1 MGIVLYQNIHHSVLL
16 SAPIMRRL
24 YNSSASLQK
33 SFRESKPPTPVLIAP
48 KSQSFVIGSSR
59 WDLVVGLE
67 VHAQLATHSKL
78 FSSARCQADFGRHT
92 LARVNSLVAPFDAA
106 FPGTMP
112 VSNLKYKFII
122 LILNN
127 L

>member
-1 MGIVLYQNIHHSVLL
+1 MGYIVLYQNIHRSLRIYT
-16 SAPIMRRL
+16 PIMRRL
-24 YNSSASLQK
+24 YNSSAASVQK
-33 SFRESKPPTPVLIAP
+33 SSRESKRPTPVLIAP

-78 FSSARCQADFGRHT
+78 FSSARCPADFGRHN

-112 VSNLKYKFII
+112 VSYL
-122 LILNN
+122 
-127 L
+127 